1 MDKEQKLQLKK
12 IVKNPAVSWIFGVSG
27 KLKLGVLLL
36 VLLNS
41 AISISAV
48 AFALVLREAIDGAV
62 SGNKMVFLKFVI
74 ILGLIMV
81 GQIAARGVIR
91 FLDEYVRSGMENVI
105 KTRLYETILSR
116 KYSAIT
122 AFHTGELLNRI
133 TNDAVVVADG
143 FVQIIPGIIA
153 MLVKLAGAAAV
164 LFVLDYRFSVI
175 FFAGG
180 GLVLIFT
187 TLFRR
192 VMKKL
197 HKDVQAADG
206 VLRSYLSENLGSLM
220 VLKTFGAERKS
231 IDTSKQYMDKHRFMR
246 MKRNKF
252 SNICN
257 VGFGLV
263 MNGGYIFGLC
273 WCSFGILHGSITYGT
288 LSAVLQLVD
297 QLWAPLANMTG
308 YLPKFYGMLSSA
320 ERCMELETLE
330 EEHVESQF
338 SRDYCRELYKDM
350 TSIEC
355 KNITF
360 RYEDDIILENADIS
374 IGKGEL
380 ITIMGNSGAGKSTLL
395 KLLLAIYE
403 PEKGTLEIKTEKES
417 YALTE
422 KYRKMFAYVPQGNF
436 LMSGN
441 VTSAIASLDDT
452 SADVDMDKVKAVA
465 HIACADTFVEK
476 LEHGYDTLIGERGMG
491 ISEGQAQRLAIARA
505 LYTDAPVLLL
515 DEATSALDEQIEKKV
530 LKNIREL
537 TDKTVIIVSH
547 RKAVLEVCDRCVV
560 LEDKHFEYWRVS
572 YRASCKCCGW
582 QAGA

>member
-12 IVKNPAVSWIFGVSG
+12 IVKNPAMSWILGVSG

-231 IDTSKQYMDKHRFMR
+231 IDTSKHYMDKHRFMR
-246 MKRNKF
+246 MKRNRF

-350 TSIEC
+350 TAIEC

-560 LEDKHFEYWRVS
+560 LEDKHFE
-572 YRASCKCCGW
+572 
-582 QAGA
+582 

>member
-12 IVKNPAVSWIFGVSG
+12 IVKNPAMSWIFGVLG

-231 IDTSKQYMDKHRFMR
+231 IDTSKHYRDKHRFMR
-246 MKRNKF
+246 MKRNRF

-350 TSIEC
+350 TAIEC

-560 LEDKHFEYWRVS
+560 LEDKHFE
-572 YRASCKCCGW
+572 
-582 QAGA
+582 

>member
-12 IVKNPAVSWIFGVSG
+12 IVKNPAMSWIFGVSG

-74 ILGLIMV
+74 ILGLIML

-153 MLVKLAGAAAV
+153 MLVKLVGAAAV

-180 GLVLIFT
+180 GLVLVFT

-246 MKRNKF
+246 MKRNRF

-350 TSIEC
+350 TAIEC

-403 PEKGTLEIKTEKES
+403 PEKGTLELKTDKES

-422 KYRKMFAYVPQGNF
+422 RYRKMFAYVPQGNF

-452 SADVDMDKVKAVA
+452 NADVDMDKVKAVA

-560 LEDKHFEYWRVS
+560 LEDKHFE
-572 YRASCKCCGW
+572 
-582 QAGA
+582 

>member
-12 IVKNPAVSWIFGVSG
+12 IVKNPAMSWIFGVSG

-74 ILGLIMV
+74 ILGLIML

-164 LFVLDYRFSVI
+164 LFVLDYRFSII

-246 MKRNKF
+246 MKRNRF

-350 TSIEC
+350 TAIEC

-515 DEATSALDEQIEKKV
+515 DEATSALDEQIEKNV

-560 LEDKHFEYWRVS
+560 LEDKHFE
-572 YRASCKCCGW
+572 
-582 QAGA
+582 

>member
-1 MDKEQKLQLKK
+1 MDKEQKLQLNK
-12 IVKNPAVSWIFGVSG
+12 IVKNPAMSWIFGVSG

-116 KYSAIT
+116 KYSAIM
-122 AFHTGELLNRI
+122 AYHTGELLNRI

-153 MLVKLAGAAAV
+153 MLVKLSGAAAV

-231 IDTSKQYMDKHRFMR
+231 IDTSKHYMDKHRFMR
-246 MKRNKF
+246 MKRNRF

-350 TSIEC
+350 TAIEC

-560 LEDKHFEYWRVS
+560 LEDKHFE
-572 YRASCKCCGW
+572 
-582 QAGA
+582 

>member
-1 MDKEQKLQLKK
+1 M
-12 IVKNPAVSWIFGVSG
+12 SG

-74 ILGLIMV
+74 ILGLIML

-164 LFVLDYRFSVI
+164 LFVLDYRFSII

-246 MKRNKF
+246 MKRNRF

-350 TSIEC
+350 TAIEC

-560 LEDKHFEYWRVS
+560 LEDKHFE
-572 YRASCKCCGW
+572 
-582 QAGA
+582 

>member
-12 IVKNPAVSWIFGVSG
+12 IVKNPAMSWIFGVSG

-122 AFHTGELLNRI
+122 AYHTGELLNRI

-350 TSIEC
+350 TAIEC

-403 PEKGTLEIKTEKES
+403 PEKGTLEIKTENES

-537 TDKTVIIVSH
+537 TDKTVVIVSH

-560 LEDKHFEYWRVS
+560 LEDKHFE
-572 YRASCKCCGW
+572 
-582 QAGA
+582 

>member
-12 IVKNPAVSWIFGVSG
+12 IVKNPAMSWIFGVSG

-74 ILGLIMV
+74 ILGLIML

-105 KTRLYETILSR
+105 KRRLYETILSR

-246 MKRNKF
+246 MKRNRF

-350 TSIEC
+350 TAIEC

-441 VTSAIASLDDT
+441 VTSTIASLDDT

-560 LEDKHFEYWRVS
+560 LEDKHFE
-572 YRASCKCCGW
+572 
-582 QAGA
+582 

>member
-12 IVKNPAVSWIFGVSG
+12 IVKNPAMSWIFGVSG

-122 AFHTGELLNRI
+122 AYHTGELLNRI

-246 MKRNKF
+246 MKRNRF

-320 ERCMELETLE
+320 ERCLELETLE

-350 TSIEC
+350 TAIEC

-403 PEKGTLEIKTEKES
+403 PEKGTLEVKTEKES

-441 VTSAIASLDDT
+441 VTSAIVSLDDT

-560 LEDKHFEYWRVS
+560 LEDKHFE
-572 YRASCKCCGW
+572 
-582 QAGA
+582 

>member
-1 MDKEQKLQLKK
+1 MDKEQKLQLNK
-12 IVKNPAVSWIFGVSG
+12 IVKNPAMSWIFGVSG

-91 FLDEYVRSGMENVI
+91 FLDEYVRSSMENVI

-350 TSIEC
+350 TAIEC

-560 LEDKHFEYWRVS
+560 LEDKHFE
-572 YRASCKCCGW
+572 
-582 QAGA
+582 

>member
-12 IVKNPAVSWIFGVSG
+12 IVKNPAMSWIFGVSG

-246 MKRNKF
+246 MKRNRF

-350 TSIEC
+350 TVIEC

-422 KYRKMFAYVPQGNF
+422 RYRKMFAYVPQGNF

-560 LEDKHFEYWRVS
+560 LEDKHFE
-572 YRASCKCCGW
+572 
-582 QAGA
+582 

>member
-12 IVKNPAVSWIFGVSG
+12 IVKNPAMSWIFGVSG

-153 MLVKLAGAAAV
+153 MLVKLIGAAAV

-338 SRDYCRELYKDM
+338 SRDYCRELYKYM
-350 TSIEC
+350 TAIEC

-403 PEKGTLEIKTEKES
+403 PEKGTLEIKTDKES

-422 KYRKMFAYVPQGNF
+422 RYRKMFAYVPQGNF

-452 SADVDMDKVKAVA
+452 NADVDMDKVRAVA

-547 RKAVLEVCDRCVV
+547 RKAVLDVCDRCVV
-560 LEDKHFEYWRVS
+560 LEDKHFE
-572 YRASCKCCGW
+572 
-582 QAGA
+582 

>member
-12 IVKNPAVSWIFGVSG
+12 IVKNPAMSWIFGVSG

-74 ILGLIMV
+74 ILGLIMI

-153 MLVKLAGAAAV
+153 MLVKLVGAAAV

-350 TSIEC
+350 TAIEC

-403 PEKGTLEIKTEKES
+403 PEKGTLELKTDKES

-422 KYRKMFAYVPQGNF
+422 RYRKMFAYVPQGNF

-452 SADVDMDKVKAVA
+452 NAGVDMDKVKAVA

-537 TDKTVIIVSH
+537 TDKTAIIVSH

-560 LEDKHFEYWRVS
+560 LEDKHFE
-572 YRASCKCCGW
+572 
-582 QAGA
+582 

>member
-12 IVKNPAVSWIFGVSG
+12 IVKNPAMSWIFGVSG

-122 AFHTGELLNRI
+122 AYHTGELLNRI

-338 SRDYCRELYKDM
+338 SRDYCRELYKD
-350 TSIEC
+350 TTAIEC

-403 PEKGTLEIKTEKES
+403 PEKGTLEIKTDKES

-452 SADVDMDKVKAVA
+452 NADVDMDKVKAVA

-560 LEDKHFEYWRVS
+560 LEDKHFE
-572 YRASCKCCGW
+572 
-582 QAGA
+582 

>member
-12 IVKNPAVSWIFGVSG
+12 IVKNPAMSWIFGVSG

-122 AFHTGELLNRI
+122 AYHTGELLNRI

-231 IDTSKQYMDKHRFMR
+231 IDTSKHYMDKHRFMR
-246 MKRNKF
+246 MKRNRF

-350 TSIEC
+350 TAIEC

-403 PEKGTLEIKTEKES
+403 PEKGTLELKTDKES

-422 KYRKMFAYVPQGNF
+422 RYRKMFAYVPQGNF

-452 SADVDMDKVKAVA
+452 NADVDMDKVKAVA

-560 LEDKHFEYWRVS
+560 LEDKHFE
-572 YRASCKCCGW
+572 
-582 QAGA
+582 

>member
-1 MDKEQKLQLKK
+1 MDKEQKLQLNK
-12 IVKNPAVSWIFGVSG
+12 IVKNPAMSWIFGVSG

-74 ILGLIMV
+74 ILGLIML

-143 FVQIIPGIIA
+143 FVQIIPEIIA

-164 LFVLDYRFSVI
+164 LFVLDYRFSII

-246 MKRNKF
+246 MKRNRF

-350 TSIEC
+350 TAIEC

-560 LEDKHFEYWRVS
+560 LEDKHFE
-572 YRASCKCCGW
+572 
-582 QAGA
+582 

>member
-12 IVKNPAVSWIFGVSG
+12 IVKNPAMSWIFGVSG

-180 GLVLIFT
+180 GIVLVFT

-192 VMKKL
+192 VMKRL

-350 TSIEC
+350 TAIEC

-403 PEKGTLEIKTEKES
+403 PERGTLEIKTEKES

-560 LEDKHFEYWRVS
+560 LEDKHFE
-572 YRASCKCCGW
+572 
-582 QAGA
+582 

>member
-12 IVKNPAVSWIFGVSG
+12 MVKNPAMSWIFGVSG

-153 MLVKLAGAAAV
+153 MLVKLVGAAAV

-246 MKRNKF
+246 MKRNRF

-350 TSIEC
+350 TAIEC

-374 IGKGEL
+374 IGNGEL

-403 PEKGTLEIKTEKES
+403 PEKGTLEIKTDKES

-422 KYRKMFAYVPQGNF
+422 RYRKMFAYVPQGNF

-452 SADVDMDKVKAVA
+452 NADVDMDKVKAVA

-560 LEDKHFEYWRVS
+560 LEDKHFE
-572 YRASCKCCGW
+572 
-582 QAGA
+582 

>member
-12 IVKNPAVSWIFGVSG
+12 IVKNPAMSWIFGVSG

-122 AFHTGELLNRI
+122 AYHTGELLNRI

-246 MKRNKF
+246 MKRNRF

-338 SRDYCRELYKDM
+338 SRDYCRELYKNM
-350 TSIEC
+350 TAIEC

-403 PEKGTLEIKTEKES
+403 PEKGTLEIKTDKES

-422 KYRKMFAYVPQGNF
+422 RYRKMFAYVPQGNF

-452 SADVDMDKVKAVA
+452 STDVDMDKVKAVA

-547 RKAVLEVCDRCVV
+547 RKAVLEVCDRCMV
-560 LEDKHFEYWRVS
+560 LEDKHFE
-572 YRASCKCCGW
+572 
-582 QAGA
+582 

>member
-12 IVKNPAVSWIFGVSG
+12 IVKNPAMSWIFGVSG

-122 AFHTGELLNRI
+122 AYHTGELLNRI

-246 MKRNKF
+246 MKRNRF

-403 PEKGTLEIKTEKES
+403 PEKGTLEIKTEKDS

-422 KYRKMFAYVPQGNF
+422 RYRKMFAYVPQGNF

-560 LEDKHFEYWRVS
+560 LEDKHFE
-572 YRASCKCCGW
+572 
-582 QAGA
+582 

>member
-12 IVKNPAVSWIFGVSG
+12 IVKNPAMSWIFGVSG

-48 AFALVLREAIDGAV
+48 VFALVLREAIDGAV

-74 ILGLIMV
+74 ILGLIML

-122 AFHTGELLNRI
+122 AYHTGELLNRI

-350 TSIEC
+350 TAIEC

-360 RYEDDIILENADIS
+360 RYEDDIILENADIY

-403 PEKGTLEIKTEKES
+403 SEKGTLEIKTEKES

-476 LEHGYDTLIGERGMG
+476 LEQGYDTLIGERGMG

-560 LEDKHFEYWRVS
+560 LEDKHFE
-572 YRASCKCCGW
+572 
-582 QAGA
+582 

>member
-1 MDKEQKLQLKK
+1 MDKEQKLQLNK
-12 IVKNPAVSWIFGVSG
+12 IVKNPAMSWIFGVSG

-105 KTRLYETILSR
+105 KTRLYETILLR
-116 KYSAIT
+116 KYSAIM
-122 AFHTGELLNRI
+122 AYHTGELLNRI

-153 MLVKLAGAAAV
+153 MLVKLSGAAAV
-164 LFVLDYRFSVI
+164 LFVLDYRFSII

-246 MKRNKF
+246 MKRNRF

-350 TSIEC
+350 TAIEC

-422 KYRKMFAYVPQGNF
+422 RYRKMFAYVPQGNF

-452 SADVDMDKVKAVA
+452 NADVDMDKVKAVA

-560 LEDKHFEYWRVS
+560 LEDKHFE
-572 YRASCKCCGW
+572 
-582 QAGA
+582 

>member
-12 IVKNPAVSWIFGVSG
+12 IVKNPAMSWIFGVSG

-122 AFHTGELLNRI
+122 AYHTGELLNRI

-231 IDTSKQYMDKHRFMR
+231 IDTSKHYMDKHRFMR
-246 MKRNKF
+246 MKRNRF

-350 TSIEC
+350 TAIEC

-422 KYRKMFAYVPQGNF
+422 RYRKMFAYVPQGNF

-452 SADVDMDKVKAVA
+452 NADVDMDKVKAVA

-560 LEDKHFEYWRVS
+560 LEDKHFE
-572 YRASCKCCGW
+572 
-582 QAGA
+582 

>member
-12 IVKNPAVSWIFGVSG
+12 IVKNPAMSWIFGVSG

-403 PEKGTLEIKTEKES
+403 PEKGTLEIKTDRES

-452 SADVDMDKVKAVA
+452 NADVDMDKVKAVA

-560 LEDKHFEYWRVS
+560 LEDKHFE
-572 YRASCKCCGW
+572 
-582 QAGA
+582 

>member
-12 IVKNPAVSWIFGVSG
+12 IVKNPAMSWIFGVSG

-350 TSIEC
+350 TAIEC

-403 PEKGTLEIKTEKES
+403 PEKGTLEIKTDRES

-452 SADVDMDKVKAVA
+452 NADVDMDKVKAVA

-560 LEDKHFEYWRVS
+560 LEDKHFE
-572 YRASCKCCGW
+572 
-582 QAGA
+582 

>member
-12 IVKNPAVSWIFGVSG
+12 IVKNPAMSWIFGVSG

-122 AFHTGELLNRI
+122 AYHTGELLNRI

-350 TSIEC
+350 TAIEC

-441 VTSAIASLDDT
+441 VTSAIASLNDT
-452 SADVDMDKVKAVA
+452 SADVDMDKVKAAA

-560 LEDKHFEYWRVS
+560 LEDKHFE
-572 YRASCKCCGW
+572 
-582 QAGA
+582 

>member
-12 IVKNPAVSWIFGVSG
+12 IVKNPAMSWIFGVSG

-122 AFHTGELLNRI
+122 AYHTGELLNRI

-187 TLFRR
+187 TLFRH

-246 MKRNKF
+246 MKRNRF

-350 TSIEC
+350 TAIEC

-560 LEDKHFEYWRVS
+560 LEDKHFE
-572 YRASCKCCGW
+572 
-582 QAGA
+582 

>member
-12 IVKNPAVSWIFGVSG
+12 IVKNPAMSWIFGVSG

-48 AFALVLREAIDGAV
+48 VFALVLREAIDGAV

-74 ILGLIMV
+74 ILGLIML

-122 AFHTGELLNRI
+122 AYHTGELLNRI

-164 LFVLDYRFSVI
+164 LFVLDYRFSII

-350 TSIEC
+350 TAIEC

-422 KYRKMFAYVPQGNF
+422 RYRKMFAYVPQGNF

-537 TDKTVIIVSH
+537 TDKTVVIVSH

-560 LEDKHFEYWRVS
+560 LEDKHFE
-572 YRASCKCCGW
+572 
-582 QAGA
+582 

>member
-1 MDKEQKLQLKK
+1 M
-12 IVKNPAVSWIFGVSG
+12 SG

-74 ILGLIMV
+74 ILGLIML

-164 LFVLDYRFSVI
+164 LFVLDYRFSII

-350 TSIEC
+350 TAIEC

-452 SADVDMDKVKAVA
+452 NADVDMDKVKAVA

-560 LEDKHFEYWRVS
+560 LEDKHFE
-572 YRASCKCCGW
+572 
-582 QAGA
+582 

>member
-12 IVKNPAVSWIFGVSG
+12 IVKNPAMSWIFGVSG

-246 MKRNKF
+246 MKRNRF

-350 TSIEC
+350 TAIEC

-360 RYEDDIILENADIS
+360 RYEDDIILENADIY

-560 LEDKHFEYWRVS
+560 LEDKHFE
-572 YRASCKCCGW
+572 
-582 QAGA
+582 

>member
-1 MDKEQKLQLKK
+1 MDKEQKLQLNK
-12 IVKNPAVSWIFGVSG
+12 IVKNPAMSWIFGVSG

-91 FLDEYVRSGMENVI
+91 FLDEYVRSSMENVI

-164 LFVLDYRFSVI
+164 LFVLDYRFSII

-350 TSIEC
+350 TAIEC

-452 SADVDMDKVKAVA
+452 NADVDMDKVKAVA

-560 LEDKHFEYWRVS
+560 LEDKHFE
-572 YRASCKCCGW
+572 
-582 QAGA
+582 

>member
-12 IVKNPAVSWIFGVSG
+12 IVKNPAMSWIFGVSG

-153 MLVKLAGAAAV
+153 MLVKLVGAAAV

-180 GLVLIFT
+180 GIVLVFT

-192 VMKKL
+192 VMKRL

-350 TSIEC
+350 TAIEC

-560 LEDKHFEYWRVS
+560 LEDKHFE
-572 YRASCKCCGW
+572 
-582 QAGA
+582 

>member
-12 IVKNPAVSWIFGVSG
+12 IVKNPAMSWIFGVSG

-122 AFHTGELLNRI
+122 AYHTGELLNRI

-246 MKRNKF
+246 MKRNRF

-350 TSIEC
+350 TAIEC

-360 RYEDDIILENADIS
+360 RYEDDIILENADIY

-476 LEHGYDTLIGERGMG
+476 LEQGYDTLIGERGMG

-560 LEDKHFEYWRVS
+560 LEDKHFE
-572 YRASCKCCGW
+572 
-582 QAGA
+582 

>member
-1 MDKEQKLQLKK
+1 MDKEQKLQLNK
-12 IVKNPAVSWIFGVSG
+12 IVKNPAMSWIFGVSG

-74 ILGLIMV
+74 ILGLIML

-164 LFVLDYRFSVI
+164 LFVLDYRFSII

-246 MKRNKF
+246 MKRNRF

-350 TSIEC
+350 TAIEC

-547 RKAVLEVCDRCVV
+547 RKAVFEVCDRCVV
-560 LEDKHFEYWRVS
+560 LEDKHFE
-572 YRASCKCCGW
+572 
-582 QAGA
+582 

>member
-12 IVKNPAVSWIFGVSG
+12 IVKNPAMSWIFGVSG

-48 AFALVLREAIDGAV
+48 AFALVLRDAIDGAV

-153 MLVKLAGAAAV
+153 MLVKLVGAAAV

-246 MKRNKF
+246 MKRNRF

-350 TSIEC
+350 TAIEC

-403 PEKGTLEIKTEKES
+403 PEKGTLEIKTDKES

-422 KYRKMFAYVPQGNF
+422 RYRKMFAYVPQGNF

-452 SADVDMDKVKAVA
+452 NADVDMDKVKAVA

-560 LEDKHFEYWRVS
+560 LEDKHFE
-572 YRASCKCCGW
+572 
-582 QAGA
+582 

>member
-12 IVKNPAVSWIFGVSG
+12 IVKNPAMSWIFGVSG

-153 MLVKLAGAAAV
+153 MLVKLVGAAAV

-246 MKRNKF
+246 MKRNRF

-350 TSIEC
+350 TAIEC

-403 PEKGTLEIKTEKES
+403 PEKGTLELKTDRES

-452 SADVDMDKVKAVA
+452 NADVDMDKVKAVA

-560 LEDKHFEYWRVS
+560 LEDKHFE
-572 YRASCKCCGW
+572 
-582 QAGA
+582 

>member
-12 IVKNPAVSWIFGVSG
+12 IVKNPAMSWIFGVSG

-122 AFHTGELLNRI
+122 AYHTGELLNRI

-231 IDTSKQYMDKHRFMR
+231 IYTSKQYMDKHRFMR
-246 MKRNKF
+246 MKRNRF

-350 TSIEC
+350 TAIEC

-560 LEDKHFEYWRVS
+560 LEDKHFE
-572 YRASCKCCGW
+572 
-582 QAGA
+582 

>member
-12 IVKNPAVSWIFGVSG
+12 IVKNPAMSWIFGVSG

-74 ILGLIMV
+74 ILGLIML

-116 KYSAIT
+116 KYSVIT

-220 VLKTFGAERKS
+220 VLKTFGAEKKS

-246 MKRNKF
+246 MKRNRF

-350 TSIEC
+350 TAIEC

-560 LEDKHFEYWRVS
+560 LEDKHFE
-572 YRASCKCCGW
+572 
-582 QAGA
+582 

>member
-12 IVKNPAVSWIFGVSG
+12 IVKNPAMSWIFGVSG

-122 AFHTGELLNRI
+122 AYHTGELLNRI

-246 MKRNKF
+246 MKRNRF

-350 TSIEC
+350 TAIEC

-422 KYRKMFAYVPQGNF
+422 RYRKMFAYVPQGNF

-441 VTSAIASLDDT
+441 VTSAIVSLDDT

-560 LEDKHFEYWRVS
+560 LEDKHFE
-572 YRASCKCCGW
+572 
-582 QAGA
+582 

>member
-12 IVKNPAVSWIFGVSG
+12 IVKNPAMSWIFGVSG

-122 AFHTGELLNRI
+122 AYHTGELLNRI

-350 TSIEC
+350 TAIEC

-452 SADVDMDKVKAVA
+452 SADVDMDKVKAVT

-560 LEDKHFEYWRVS
+560 LEDKHFE
-572 YRASCKCCGW
+572 
-582 QAGA
+582 